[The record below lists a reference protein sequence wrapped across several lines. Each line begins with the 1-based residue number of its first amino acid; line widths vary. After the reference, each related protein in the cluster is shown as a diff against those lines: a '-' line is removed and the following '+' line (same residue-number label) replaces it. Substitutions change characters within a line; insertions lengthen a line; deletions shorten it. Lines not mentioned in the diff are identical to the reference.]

1 MQRRT
6 LNVRF
11 GSLDDDIISPRGR
24 ADTIQL
30 QKNRSSNLQAYGHQ
44 LALSRNKSILKL
56 KGKNFSVG
64 NIDTP
69 ATSLDR
75 GREAKLSVDNLLKE
89 FDQIHETQD
98 SRETIN

>member
-1 MQRRT
+1 M
-6 LNVRF
+6 
-11 GSLDDDIISPRGR
+11 
-24 ADTIQL
+24 
-30 QKNRSSNLQAYGHQ
+30 
-44 LALSRNKSILKL
+44 
-56 KGKNFSVG
+56 G

-98 SRETIN
+98 SRETINWDHDSLRIDNEDFRHMIITHERQISYIY